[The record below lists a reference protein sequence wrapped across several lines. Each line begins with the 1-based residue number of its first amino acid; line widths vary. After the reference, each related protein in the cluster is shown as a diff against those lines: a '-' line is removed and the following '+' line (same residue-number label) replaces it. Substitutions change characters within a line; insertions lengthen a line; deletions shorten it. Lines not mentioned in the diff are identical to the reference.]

1 MEIRDVAL
9 RVLLS
14 TDLQEKLRAW
24 RGTLTDEQP
33 GEPCRVER
41 PGRPANLTFAPR
53 RTAPA
58 LPRPARWRDPRQRG
72 VVHHILANHELQALE
87 VMAWVLLA
95 FPAAPPEF
103 RRGLLTVIADE
114 QRHTRMHIERAA
126 KHGVKFGDLP
136 VNSYI
141 WTKAMAFQ
149 NLLDY
154 LAGLPLVLEGANLDH
169 SLEFAEIFESV
180 GDERSAA
187 VLRTIHHDEI
197 RHVAFGIEWLRRLK
211 PSDQSDWDAF
221 ASHLHWPLRPEKAR
235 GTNFQRAARLS
246 AGLSPEFVDRLEASL
261 GDKTDAADG
270 PTGSPT
276 PPGPDRAE

>member
-1 MEIRDVAL
+1 MEIRDIAL

-14 TDLQEKLRAW
+14 TDLPEKLRAW

-33 GEPCRVER
+33 GEPWRVER
-41 PGRPANLTFAPR
+41 PGRPANLKFAPR

-58 LPRPARWRDPRQRG
+58 LPRPSRWREPHQRG
-72 VVHHILANHELQALE
+72 IVHHILANHELQALE

-103 RRGLLTVIADE
+103 RCGLLAVMADE

-126 KHGVKFGDLP
+126 RLGVTFGDLP

-141 WTKAMAFQ
+141 WTKAMAFRD
-149 NLLDY
+149 LLDY

-169 SLEFAEIFESV
+169 SLEFAELFESV

-197 RHVAFGIEWLRRLK
+197 GHVAFGIEWLRRLK
-211 PSDQSDWDAF
+211 PREQSDWDAF
-221 ASHLHWPLRPEKAR
+221 AGHLHWPLRPEKAR
-235 GTNFQRAARLS
+235 GANFQRAARLS

-261 GDKTDAADG
+261 GGEPDEVAG
-270 PTGSPT
+270 PTDSPR
-276 PPGPDRAE
+276 PPEADRAE